1 MLSPQA
7 SNKKRHDRKRR
18 HRSPSPKCSK
28 NIKSGRGGL
37 VTDTSSR
44 YPLERKSRQSPKY
57 PNYQTSR
64 PHRKH
69 RSVSPRRRK
78 VGNIMKRLKIFPRL
92 NSRIRI

>member
-18 HRSPSPKCSK
+18 HRSPSPKYSK

-64 PHRKH
+64 RHRKH

-78 VGNIMKRLKIFPRL
+78 VGNILKRLKIIPLF
-92 NSRIRI
+92 NCRIRI